1 MKERRERER
10 EESKIKREEWERNA
24 ETIDRKKQTKNYEEI
39 ELKENRSA
47 CNNLTTSTRRDYTL
61 GNG

>member
-24 ETIDRKKQTKNYEEI
+24 ETIDRKKADEK
-39 ELKENRSA
+39 LRGNRIKRKQE
-47 CNNLTTSTRRDYTL
+47 CM
-61 GNG
+61 